1 MAKLIVRVLNGIMDF
16 LNDVAEWFYI
26 DWFD

>member
-1 MAKLIVRVLNGIMDF
+1 MAKLIIRVLNAIMDF